1 MATISFAITACN
13 EHVELEKL
21 LSMLY
26 LNIKEGDE
34 IVVQLDTTAT
44 PEVRKVVSKPDPNVV
59 PFRVI
64 EFALDNDFA
73 SFKNNIKN
81 HCTKDW
87 IFFIDADE
95 TLNYYFMKNLHEF
108 LELNKGIVDLISVPR
123 VNKVN
128 GLTQSHIDKW
138 RWFVDD
144 NGWVNWPDYQTRI
157 CANKPEIQWINKV
170 HERLT
175 GFKTSAQLP
184 ALEEW
189 SLTHIKDIERQEKQ
203 NNFYN
208 KIG

>member
-26 LNIKEGDE
+26 LNIKEDDE

>member
-13 EHVELEKL
+13 EHVELDKL
-21 LSMLY
+21 LTTLY

-44 PEVRKVVSKPDPNVV
+44 PEVRNIVSKPDPNVV
-59 PFRVI
+59 PFKLI
-64 EFALDNDFA
+64 EFALNGDFA

-123 VNKVN
+123 VNKVK

-138 RWFVDD
+138 KWFVDD

>member
-21 LSMLY
+21 LSTLY
-26 LNIKEGDE
+26 LNIKGGDE
-34 IVVQLDTTAT
+34 IIVQLDTTAT

-59 PFRVI
+59 PFKVI

-81 HCTKDW
+81 HCSKDW

-128 GLTQSHIDKW
+128 GLTQSHIDTWK
-138 RWFVDD
+138 WFVDD